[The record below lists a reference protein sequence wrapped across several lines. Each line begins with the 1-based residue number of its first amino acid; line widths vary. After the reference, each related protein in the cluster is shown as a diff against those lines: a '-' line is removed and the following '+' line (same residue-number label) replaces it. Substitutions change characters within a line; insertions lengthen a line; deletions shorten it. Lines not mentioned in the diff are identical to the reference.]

1 MIRDNPC
8 RKDCKKRQAYCR
20 LSCPEWDEYV
30 EKRDAKYNDPKRKAE
45 TDYSGAVVD
54 RMERCRK
61 RMHKKNKRM
70 Q

>member
-1 MIRDNPC
+1 MTRPNPC
-8 RKDCKKRQAYCR
+8 YNCESRTALCR
-20 LSCPEWDEYV
+20 LDCPEWLEYV

-61 RMHKKNKRM
+61 RMHKKNKRIG
-70 Q
+70 